1 MKLEAVYVPA
11 RSSLSRSSLPR
22 SKHGQREDMEEIVN
36 NHLETPLKQTV
47 RRDTFGNACEKGY
60 SGF

>member
-1 MKLEAVYVPA
+1 MPA
-11 RSSLSRSSLPR
+11 RSSLSHSSLPR

-36 NHLETPLKQTV
+36 NHLETPLKQMV
-47 RRDTFGNACEKGY
+47 RIRDTFGNACEKGY